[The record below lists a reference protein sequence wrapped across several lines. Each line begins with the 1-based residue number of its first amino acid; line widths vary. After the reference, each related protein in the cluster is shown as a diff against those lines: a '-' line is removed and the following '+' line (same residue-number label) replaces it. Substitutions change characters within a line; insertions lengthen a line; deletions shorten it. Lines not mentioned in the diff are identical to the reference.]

1 MMGFDMFSGMFSIVF
16 ILIIGMFIFTIVK
29 GISEWSTNNKQPII
43 PVESVITSKRTSVTH
58 HHHNTGD
65 NMMHNSTSTSYYV
78 TFEFGNGERLELKVS
93 GRDYGLIAEGDR
105 GVLSFQGTRFISFN
119 RK

>member
-16 ILIIGMFIFTIVK
+16 ILIIGMF
-29 GISEWSTNNKQPII
+29 
-43 PVESVITSKRTSVTH
+43 
-58 HHHNTGD
+58 
-65 NMMHNSTSTSYYV
+65 M
-78 TFEFGNGERLELKVS
+78 
-93 GRDYGLIAEGDR
+93 AEGDR